1 LRNLYYTEPLI
12 ESNGDIMNQKIA
24 GILIMVLAILLVVI
38 YATQPMFLVYT
49 YWIAVIILFI
59 YGLYSY
65 LRAE

>member
-1 LRNLYYTEPLI
+1 
-12 ESNGDIMNQKIA
+12 MNQKIA

-38 YATQPMFLVYT
+38 YATLPMFLIYT

-65 LRAE
+65 LRAD